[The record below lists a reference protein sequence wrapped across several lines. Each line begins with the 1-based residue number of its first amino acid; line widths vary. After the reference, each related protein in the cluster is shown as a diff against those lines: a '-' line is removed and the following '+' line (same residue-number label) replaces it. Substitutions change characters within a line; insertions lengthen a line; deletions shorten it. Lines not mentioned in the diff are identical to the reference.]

1 MDVSASEIVEKL
13 LVHLL
18 VVQPLVKVG
27 DRLLIHD
34 DKDDDDDDDD
44 DEYHIRYCQLKI

>member
-18 VVQPLVKVG
+18 VVQTLVKVG

-34 DKDDDDDDDD
+34 DKDDDDN
-44 DEYHIRYCQLKI
+44 DEYYIR

>member
-1 MDVSASEIVEKL
+1 MHVSASEIVEKL

-34 DKDDDDDDDD
+34 DKDDDDDD
-44 DEYHIRYCQLKI
+44 EYHIRYCQLKI